1 MAITSIIRNLNPK
14 VAKSFLNKK
23 FLSRQLKPTEKIN
36 IGVTKGSTCI
46 EKATYSSE
54 PGKWESKILSLKGVL
69 ASIDKECD
77 TVYNE
82 INAPNYLGSYF
93 LYHKKIFDFTRK
105 FLKNNKVVK
114 YVKEVRTK
122 DGSYSYRESTK
133 NGKIITQYIKEKEPV
148 NGKVNEKI
156 VKTYFAD
163 KNFSLATELY
173 DKNKKLLETHIRI
186 LGDYNSDFFQSEV
199 TFVVNK
205 PNEIKNKIEKASLDK
220 YRFGSDADFKNLD
233 NKPIF

>member
-14 VAKSFLNKK
+14 ATKPFLNKK
-23 FLSRQLKPTEKIN
+23 FLTRELKPTEKIN
-36 IGVTKGSTCI
+36 IGVTKGCACI
-46 EKATYSSE
+46 EKITYTSE
-54 PGKWESKILSLKGVL
+54 PGKWGSKVLSLKGVL
-69 ASIDKECD
+69 SSIDKEYD
-77 TVYNE
+77 TVYND
-82 INAPNYLGSYF
+82 INAPNYIGSYF

-105 FLKNNKVVK
+105 FLKKNKVVK
-114 YVKEVRTK
+114 YVKEVRAK

-148 NGKVNEKI
+148 NGKVTEKI

-163 KNFSLATELY
+163 ENFSLATELY

-186 LGDYNSDFFQSEV
+186 LGDYNSDFFQDEV

-205 PNEIKNKIEKASLDK
+205 PNEIKNKIEKASIDK
-220 YRFGSDADFKNLD
+220 YRFGSDADFKNFD
-233 NKPIF
+233 NKPTF